1 MAQLRD
7 MCFKRTDLGTIE
19 KHLNSDSMKLLQHFD
34 GRTPFHQIQQMVG
47 LPAAVFKSSFLEL
60 FQKKL
65 IEEVHDPLTTS
76 AGPVSFVNTSVLD
89 KLRMAA
95 IQVAG
100 PIGELL
106 VSDCIENMGLQPS
119 KIPVSRLPELI
130 QAISEDIPGEK
141 QRSMFLGQLPPDLRF
156 P

>member
-19 KHLNSDSMKLLQHFD
+19 KHLNSDSMKLLQYFD

-65 IEEVHDPLTTS
+65 IEEVHDPLS
-76 AGPVSFVNTSVLD
+76 AQAGPVSFVDNAVLD

-106 VSDCIENMGLQPS
+106 VSDSIENMGLQPS
-119 KIPVSRLPELI
+119 KIPVSRLPELVRTI
-130 QAISEDIPGEK
+130 ADDIPGEK
-141 QRSMFLGQLPPDLRF
+141 QRSMFLDQLPPDLR
-156 P
+156 